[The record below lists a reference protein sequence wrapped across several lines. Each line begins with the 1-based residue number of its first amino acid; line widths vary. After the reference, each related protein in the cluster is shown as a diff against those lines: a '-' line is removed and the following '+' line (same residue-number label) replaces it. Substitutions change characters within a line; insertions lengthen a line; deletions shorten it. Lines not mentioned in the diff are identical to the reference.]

1 MEYGCVRVGGGG
13 IAEIPELVAAEEGR
27 FHFGCLL
34 FERHDRSID
43 RSMMSR
49 ERDNRVNTR
58 AAISLSARLE
68 NSRFLKLSRASREV
82 RVYKVG
88 FLLLFFFLFLQKVSN
103 NNNKSC
109 LLLRSHQSSSSSL

>member
-1 MEYGCVRVGGGG
+1 
-13 IAEIPELVAAEEGR
+13 
-27 FHFGCLL
+27 
-34 FERHDRSID
+34 
-43 RSMMSR
+43 MMSR

-109 LLLRSHQSSSSSL
+109 LLLR